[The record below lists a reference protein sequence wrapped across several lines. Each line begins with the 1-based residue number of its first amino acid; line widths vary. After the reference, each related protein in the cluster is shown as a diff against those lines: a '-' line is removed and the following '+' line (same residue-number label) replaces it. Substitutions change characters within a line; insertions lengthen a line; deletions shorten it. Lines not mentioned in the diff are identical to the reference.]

1 MLPPD
6 HMAVDFMATASF
18 ALELLPLS
26 LMSWAMRW
34 DVRVE
39 SSPIISSRSLMAM
52 SCASSRMPLAADM
65 AKGCS
70 VCIISYKS

>member
-1 MLPPD
+1 
-6 HMAVDFMATASF
+6 MATASF

-26 LMSWAMRW
+26 LMSWAMRSE
-34 DVRVE
+34 VMVE
-39 SSPIISSRSLMAM
+39 SSPIISSLSLIAI
-52 SCASSRMPLAADM
+52 SCASSRMPLAAER